1 MIRFKEV
8 GFSFCQ
14 QHKCFPW
21 NFFGSESF
29 NVFMHQLL
37 NVNSWPKS
45 FNNKTIQNLG
55 TFKFLNQHQNMRKVG
70 CALQIIVL
78 PPT

>member
-1 MIRFKEV
+1 MPTLQLIQDGANLNQNEVIRLKEV

-21 NFFGSESF
+21 NFFGSESL

-37 NVNSWPKS
+37 NANSWPI
-45 FNNKTIQNLG
+45 F
-55 TFKFLNQHQNMRKVG
+55 
-70 CALQIIVL
+70 
-78 PPT
+78 